1 MTTKKSDSSMAFL
14 AKAMCQTDADISS
27 LSEAVA
33 AVVAWCREAE
43 AQGTVPVNFMDRV
56 VAGNEFYRLRSERE
70 VLQECV
76 YQLDAAQNIGAL
88 RELLGTRIDI
98 LSQRIA
104 LFEVEDG
111 KKSIGDTGT
120 G

>member
-1 MTTKKSDSSMAFL
+1 MP
-14 AKAMCQTDADISS
+14 ISHHC
-27 LSEAVA
+27 LKRLLLLWRG
-33 AVVAWCREAE
+33 VVRLKHKEK
-43 AQGTVPVNFMDRV
+43 VPVNFMDRV
-56 VAGNEFYRLRSERE
+56 VADNEFYRLRSERE
-70 VLQECV
+70 VLQECI

-88 RELLGTRIDI
+88 RELLGTRIDT

>member
-1 MTTKKSDSSMAFL
+1 MSTKKPASPMAFL
-14 AKAMCQTDADISS
+14 ANTTGQADADVSS
-27 LSEAVA
+27 LYEAVA

-43 AQGTVPVNFMDRV
+43 AQGAVPVNFMDRV
-56 VAGNEFYRLRSERE
+56 VADNEFYRLCSERE
-70 VLQECV
+70 VLQECLC
-76 YQLDAAQNIGAL
+76 QLDAAQNIGAL
-88 RELLGTRIDI
+88 RELLGTRIET
-98 LSQRIA
+98 LNQRIA